1 MFDAV
6 LGKGK
11 EYFGFS
17 NPSEVNAPP
26 IWLPY
31 NVLDRLLLE
40 LNAHSEDPLYGK
52 VKIKNYL
59 FPFNWD
65 FY

>member
-40 LNAHSEDPLYGK
+40 LNAHSEDPLYRK
-52 VKIKNYL
+52 VK
-59 FPFNWD
+59 F
-65 FY
+65 